1 MLLHP
6 RSEADAHPTG
16 PVEVT
21 VIIRWI
27 PLVTA
32 ACGTRVARPARTR
45 MLAPGNDGSQL
56 GRMDLSLVTTA
67 SRASREGGA
76 AASSAPAA
84 SSRDRGLPRF

>member
-32 ACGTRVARPARTR
+32 ACGTRVARPTRTA
-45 MLAPGNDGSQL
+45 MLAPGGDGAQL
-56 GRMDLSLVTTA
+56 GGRVRPALVDHCIV
-67 SRASREGGA
+67 GKQPKGA
-76 AASSAPAA
+76 RQPWARSPMVY
-84 SSRDRGLPRF
+84 